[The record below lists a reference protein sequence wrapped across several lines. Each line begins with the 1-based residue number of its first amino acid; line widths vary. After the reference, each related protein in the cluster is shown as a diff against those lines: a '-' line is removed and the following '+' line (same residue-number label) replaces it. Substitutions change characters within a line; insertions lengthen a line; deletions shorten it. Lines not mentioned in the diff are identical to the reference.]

1 MQVRMAYLS
10 NERLVW
16 LQQQSPSAVPPNL
29 LLQGA
34 LLRLQ
39 MQDQPAELASAL
51 VQPRS
56 SYCSNLQYGLPGGQE
71 HVDVP
76 VHHVWDLL
84 APKIS
89 VKVSGQPARLLPP
102 IPSAPAL
109 LVATQLQG
117 VSSVWTSHL

>member
-1 MQVRMAYLS
+1 MAYLS

-16 LQQQSPSAVPPNL
+16 LQQQSASAVPPSL

-89 VKVSGQPARLLPP
+89 VKVSGWPASLLPP
-102 IPSAPAL
+102 TPSAPAVV
-109 LVATQLQG
+109 VAAQQPE
-117 VSSVWTSHL
+117 WAP

>member
-1 MQVRMAYLS
+1 MSSVHMQVRFAYLS

-16 LQQQSPSAVPPNL
+16 LQQQSQSALPTDL

-39 MQDQPAELASAL
+39 LQDQTAALATAL

-84 APKIS
+84 APKIN
-89 VKVSGQPARLLPP
+89 VKVSGQHASSLPP
-102 IPSAPAL
+102 
-109 LVATQLQG
+109 
-117 VSSVWTSHL
+117 